1 MTYEITKNEDEIQLE
16 DDSDDSDDT
25 KNDIPV
31 SKKFSLSLPP
41 PKNDTTTGEELNAK
55 RSVDEI
61 VDKTEEV
68 KEGANDDEQ
77 KSPQKKVL
85 KRRNLAI
92 YASNEETE

>member
-25 KNDIPV
+25 NNDTSV
-31 SKKFSLSLPP
+31 SKRFSLSLPP
-41 PKNDTTTGEELNAK
+41 PKNDTTTREEMNAK

-61 VDKTEEV
+61 IDKTEEA
-68 KEGANDDEQ
+68 KEGENDDKE

-85 KRRNLAI
+85 KRRNIAI
-92 YASNEETE
+92 YASTDDTE